1 MIGYVRRRCPFPLP
15 QVAVHE
21 IGHLFGLGHSS
32 EPGDVMSPFYNK
44 VTKLSAN
51 DKARVA
57 ALLLAAAA
65 ASAAPVG
72 ISHSQCTHGREKGL
86 RHLPCHCP
94 QTG

>member
-57 ALLLAAAA
+57 ALGPCP
-65 ASAAPVG
+65 SD
-72 ISHSQCTHGREKGL
+72 STHESF
-86 RHLPCHCP
+86 CSV
-94 QTG
+94 T

>member
-1 MIGYVRRRCPFPLP
+1 MAPLTRRPHTVLLPGRAASGRSAGASMIGYVRRRCPFPLP

-57 ALLLAAAA
+57 ALLQEAN
-65 ASAAPVG
+65 
-72 ISHSQCTHGREKGL
+72 HGA
-86 RHLPCHCP
+86 
-94 QTG
+94 